1 MKSPLTGHS
10 AINAMRIAQRAE
22 RIEPFYVMEVAK
34 AAAIMAKEFA
44 HSDKPMIFLN
54 IGEPDLT
61 APPLVQAAAVKAI
74 ANGNTQYTQATGLS
88 ELREK
93 ISAWYASR
101 FKVDIKPGRIVLT
114 AGASAALQLACLA
127 LIEAGDE
134 MLMPDPSYPCN
145 RHFVS
150 AAEGKAVLIPTTADE
165 RFQLTRAK
173 VEAAWGEHTRGV
185 LLASPSNPTGTSIAP
200 EELQRIAEFV
210 HSRGGI
216 TMIDEI
222 YLGLSYEERFG
233 HTALAMPGEL
243 GDSVISI
250 NSFSKYFNMTGWRL
264 GWLVVPEA
272 LVPVIERIAQNL
284 FICPSTIAQHAA
296 LACFEPDSLA
306 EYERRRSEF
315 KARRDYFIPELNRL
329 GLSVPVT
336 PDGAFYAYADC
347 SKLAEQW
354 GLNGSWEF
362 AFELMKRAHR
372 AVTPGRDFGSSAP
385 EKYVRFSTAS
395 SMAHLQEAIARL
407 ESVIG

>member
-1 MKSPLTGHS
+1 
-10 AINAMRIAQRAE
+10 MRISQRAH

-34 AAAIMAKEFA
+34 AASVMAKEFA
-44 HSDKPMIFLN
+44 HTAKPMIFLN
-54 IGEPDLT
+54 IGEPDFT
-61 APPLVQAAAVKAI
+61 APPLVQAAAAQAI
-74 ANGNTQYTQATGLS
+74 KNGNTQYTQATGLP

-93 ISAWYASR
+93 ISGWYASR
-101 FKVDIKPGRIVLT
+101 FKVDIAPSRIVVT
-114 AGASAALQLACLA
+114 AGASAALQLASLA

-134 MLMPDPSYPCN
+134 ILMPDPSYPCN

-150 AAEGKAVLIPTTADE
+150 AAEGRSVLIPTTAEE

-173 VEAAWGEHTRGV
+173 VEAAWGQHTRGV

-200 EELQRIAEFV
+200 DELQRIAEYV
-210 HSRGGI
+210 ASRGGI
-216 TMIDEI
+216 TMVDEI

-233 HTALAMPGEL
+233 HTALGMPGEL
-243 GDSVISI
+243 GQNIISI

-272 LVPVIERIAQNL
+272 LVPAIERIAQNL
-284 FICPSTIAQHAA
+284 FICASTIAQHAA
-296 LACFEPDSLA
+296 LACFEPDSLV
-306 EYERRRSEF
+306 EYERRRNEF

-329 GLSVPVT
+329 GLTVPVM

-347 SKLAEQW
+347 SKIAAQW

-362 AFELMKRAHR
+362 AFELMKRAHL
-372 AVTPGRDFGSSAP
+372 AVTPGRDFGTSAP
-385 EKYVRFSTAS
+385 ERYVRFSTAS